1 MHLSALKEAAMKN
14 RLLFILL
21 LTLAACTQSPNNPNP
36 NNEPSLTANSE
47 RYWNEIL
54 ELSFWE
60 AQNLS
65 AAPTVY
71 INDKAL
77 NDNVILSFDA
87 TGLRLKLDLER
98 KQRPTNVSL
107 TLKLNNQILDLN
119 IDGNRQSSYDFNPKG
134 EANANRLNILIPCQ
148 ENTRSKLERLFEA
161 SNNFELV
168 DYFGDYES
176 LGQTT
181 LGASQHGNPLCL
193 MVVSNSRQ
201 ASRVAFERLS
211 EFLRF
216 RIEVRPIAISPDFYM
231 YSYDPSVASFDS
243 SCDDG
248 SALTEE
254 ANSAQA
260 VPLKALASIVSKPA
274 SNTGAGVTLALLDGG
289 VANASSFL
297 ASSATSALSR
307 SFIEADFP
315 NPNSNAFTINDDFD
329 CDETSFKDGHG
340 SLVESISKELAPNAD
355 LLALKVCN
363 DDGSCTTSSFVK
375 AMLYIRN
382 QFEGFPAIDIINMSF
397 GGDVK
402 RDKVFE
408 ALLKDMLQTR
418 TQTLVVAS
426 LGNTADEEAHY
437 PAQYQNDYPNVIA
450 VAAAKL
456 NTDESWSLA
465 DFNTQETLNSL
476 NKEPFAAPGV
486 AIILDGLGNPNGVT
500 GTSFAA
506 PIVSAVAALTKSAEP
521 SLNMRDLVIK
531 LRAQAIKT
539 NNMNFIQ
546 VPQ

>member
-1 MHLSALKEAAMKN
+1 MQHSALKEAAMKN
-14 RLLFILL
+14 ILL
-21 LTLAACTQSPNNPNP
+21 LILLLMLAACTQSPSNPNTSS
-36 NNEPSLTANSE
+36 EPSLTASTE

-60 AQNLS
+60 AQNLT
-65 AAPTVY
+65 ATPTVY
-71 INDKAL
+71 INNQAL
-77 NDNVILSFDA
+77 NDNVILSFD
-87 TGLRLKLDLER
+87 TTSLRLKLDLER
-98 KQRPTNVSL
+98 KQRPKNVSL
-107 TLKLNNQILDLN
+107 TVKLNNQTLDLN
-119 IDGNRQSSYDFNPKG
+119 IDGTRQTSYDFNPQG

-161 SNNFELV
+161 SDNFELV

-176 LGQTT
+176 LGSTT
-181 LGASQHGNPLCL
+181 LGPSQLKNPLCL
-193 MVVSNSRQ
+193 MVVSNNRQ
-201 ASRVAFERLS
+201 ASKLAFERLN

-216 RIEVRPIAISPDFYM
+216 RLDVRPVAISPDFYM

-248 SALTEE
+248 SALAQE
-254 ANSAQA
+254 ASSAQA
-260 VPLKALASIVSKPA
+260 VPLKTLAGIVSKPA
-274 SNTGAGVTLALLDGG
+274 GNTGEGVTLALLDGG
-289 VANASSFL
+289 VTNAASFL

-315 NPNSNAFTINDDFD
+315 SPNRNSLTINDDFD

-340 SLVESISKELAPNAD
+340 SLVESISKELVPSAD

-382 QFEGFPAIDIINMSF
+382 QFEGFPNVDIINMSF

-402 RDKVFE
+402 QDKVFE

-426 LGNTADEEAHY
+426 LGNTSDEEAHY

-456 NTDESWSLA
+456 NTEDSWSLA

-476 NKEPFAAPGV
+476 TREPFSAPGV

-506 PIVSAVAALTKSAEP
+506 PIVSAVAALTKSAQP

-539 NNMNFIQ
+539 NNMHFIQ